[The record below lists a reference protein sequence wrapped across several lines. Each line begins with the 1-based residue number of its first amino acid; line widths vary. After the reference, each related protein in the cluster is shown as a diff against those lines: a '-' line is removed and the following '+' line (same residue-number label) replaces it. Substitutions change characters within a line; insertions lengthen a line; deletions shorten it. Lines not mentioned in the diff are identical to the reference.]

1 MWQYWWQELSLKLN
15 RDALITA
22 QQNDPSLTPCFKSAV
37 TTNPPG
43 HLGVNKIY
51 HQVLHNFFWP
61 LLKADVVAYWH
72 SLTTCQLVGKPTKQI
87 PHAPLHL
94 ISGEP
99 FKKVILDFMGPLSTK
114 SRHQYILRVMCSA
127 TRFSEAIPL
136 CTLTAKML
144 RKALSN
150 FFSTFW
156 LPKIVQIDQTVCSV
170 NGGPKQRYNEHGT

>member
-1 MWQYWWQELSLKLN
+1 MTCHWLPVSNL
-15 RDALITA
+15 
-22 QQNDPSLTPCFKSAV
+22 PSLPTP
-37 TTNPPG
+37 PPG
-43 HLGVNKIY
+43 HLGVNKTY

-99 FKKVILDFMGPLSTK
+99 FKKSNIGFHGSTVSTK